1 MQSISVKVNDSV
13 QTIAE
18 AKVITKDGQPTII
31 KANRNANY
39 ELINDATGRGPDHI
53 VTKRVGKDLH
63 VSFEESAE
71 ESDLIIENFYDYDK
85 SALIGQAESG
95 QYHYYVPD
103 TGLTQDYV
111 TELVIGDI
119 EGQALGGQGYP
130 APWWIGAEEGSR
142 FGIMPWLVGLAGVVA
157 AGVALK
163 GDNDN
168 NNSKAPVADT
178 QTPTPQPKPLPVEL
192 KIGPSQNPT
201 DAKLSIMLSEGA
213 EKISIDL
220 PGLTP
225 IETTIDALKALD
237 TNPASNTY
245 DISIN
250 QLVSPGL
257 ANYSLS
263 LVDYQKVIDNI
274 KNGQA
279 VKVTAKKEGFTDGKA
294 DDAVT
299 QTPDVDAINK
309 DGDNFATINPK
320 PNITNASE
328 VTVSYTPSSGNAN
341 PQTITATKVGDSWQ
355 ATTGANNT
363 PISTITTADAP
374 ADKPSIDPA
383 TGVISIPTSLVN
395 TSQYT
400 PVTAQ
405 VTKTTDN
412 KPSLQ
417 NNVDLPDTPSVNIPT
432 INSGETDYPIAV
444 SPGKDN
450 TSIVTSYTDEAGKP
464 QTITVTKNPDGSYS
478 ATQDGKPVKT
488 TPTDDNTPWVNTT
501 NGVLILPKD
510 SVDNNKP
517 VTTIGKTDNG
527 SAQDATNPANTPKVV
542 ANNPTATQ
550 TGLPQQADI
559 VATPGEG
566 NTKTS
571 TTYTDEQGNTKT
583 ITATYDPATNT
594 WTAKNP
600 NEPTQDL
607 PTTNT
612 DGKTPYI
619 DPQTGS
625 ITFPPASVD
634 NAKPVTMVGEKEG
647 GTPTIATASPAQS
660 PNVAVKPPV
669 TGQKDGDIVATPG
682 DDNTQTQTTYTPEG
696 SNKPVTI
703 TATKVD
709 TNNDGVPDTWT
720 AKNPNEP
727 TQDLPTTNTDG
738 KTPYIDPQTG
748 SITFPPASVDNAK
761 PVTMVGEKEGSIP
774 SVYTIDLTDKT
785 APIIENIKVD
795 VAVNGAGDKI
805 VLTYD
810 EPLDANNPPPA
821 TSFTVTVDG
830 KKVIPTVEVS
840 GNTVIL
846 NVPTP
851 ILKDQEVKVAYNK
864 PADTKD
870 AIQDQAGN
878 DADSLTSTP
887 AKNNSTMVDTDKDGI
902 PDSQDDDDDN
912 DGVTDA
918 DEKLVGT
925 DPTNPTSDGN
935 TPDGKLDSDGDGI
948 SNDDESVTKAEDPT
962 ATNTDKPTDKDGDGK
977 PDIATAKV
985 PTKPATAPDMTDAT
999 DTGVSNSDNITTNKT
1014 PSFSVP
1020 KPTDGE
1026 PVLVINGK
1034 IVESTSTP
1042 DPKNPNNVILTPKQP
1057 LFEGVSQIATATKK
1071 GSQVSDPS
1079 EPVVV
1084 TVDTTAPTGTTA
1096 TLDPDSDTGVKGDN
1110 ITSDTTPTIKGT
1122 GNKGDTVIATFPA
1135 QNGGAPEVVEVKVDE
1150 KGEWS
1155 ATPTK
1160 ELKDGANTIS
1170 VSVKDPAGNVGVVNP
1185 AVITINTT
1193 KPTATATLDPNSD
1206 SGDKGDGITNNTM
1219 PKITGKGKEGDTIK
1233 VTFPSKDG
1241 TPEEKTVT
1249 VGKGGTWEVV
1259 PTKALKEGENQIGVE
1274 VTDKTTGTKT
1284 DLPVVKVTVD
1294 TTAPTGT
1301 TATLDP
1307 DSDTGV
1313 KGDNIT
1319 SDTTPT
1325 IKGTGNKG
1333 DTVIATFP
1341 AQNGGAPEVV
1351 EVKVDEKGEW
1361 SATPTKELKD
1371 GANTISVSVK
1381 DPAGN
1386 VGVVNPAVITINTTK
1401 PTATATLDPNSDS
1414 GDKGDGITN
1423 NTMPKITGKGK
1434 EGDTIKVTFPSK
1446 DGTPEEKTVTVGKG
1460 GTWEVVPTK
1469 ALKEGENQIGVEV
1482 TDKTTGTKTDLPVVK
1497 VTVDTTAP
1505 TGTTATLDPDSDT
1518 GVKGD
1523 NITSDTTPTIK
1534 GTGNKGDTVIA
1545 TFPAQNG
1552 GAPEVVEVKVD
1563 EKGEWS
1569 ATPTKELKDGANTI
1583 SVSVKDPAG
1592 NVGVVN
1598 PAVITINT
1606 TKPTATATLDPN
1618 SDSGDKGD
1626 GITNN
1631 TMPKITGKGKEG
1643 DTIKVTF
1650 PSKDGTPEEKTVTV
1664 GKGGTWEVVPT
1675 KALKE
1680 GENQI
1685 GVEVTDKTTGTK
1697 TDLPVVK
1704 VTVDTTA
1711 PTGTTATLDP
1721 DSDTGV
1727 KGDNIT
1733 SDTTPTIK
1741 GTGNKGDTVIATFP
1755 AQNGGAPEVVE
1766 VKVDEKGEWSATPT
1780 KELKDGA
1787 NTISVSVKDPAGN
1800 VGVVNPAV
1808 ITINTTKP
1816 TAPTPVANSDGS
1828 VTADLP
1834 KDPQDGDT
1842 VTISY
1847 TPEQGANKTAT
1858 LKYDG
1863 ATKTWKPD
1871 PANGDVQV
1879 VDGKATL
1886 PADKVKDNSLVKVSA
1901 ADKAGN
1907 ESPATPA
1914 TTVSAKAPASA
1925 GVQNDGVVDNTGKT
1939 AVDEGQT
1946 ISTKVTLTNAN
1957 GNPALK
1963 LEYTGAAD
1971 KDDIGTPTFTG
1982 YDETNGKITYDATNG
1997 TINVPKGVGSFTIVT
2012 PINADGKTEA
2022 AENITV
2028 KVGGVDAN
2036 QAITINDTSKGAA
2049 TIDNSANDGVKT
2061 KPASEGGNLV
2071 TTVKLV
2077 AGKETELAITRTAG
2091 TATDDDFDTP
2101 VYTVTKKADGSTA
2114 TVGATLTFANGK
2126 LTVPAGVTEFT
2137 ITTPVKTD
2145 NLSEG
2150 NETVKYT
2157 VGGVDGNEAIITDTT
2172 PAVAVKSVTNANN
2185 ATEVNEGASL
2195 TTTVTL
2201 NRATDKQIELDYK
2214 QNLMGSTAEDFTSGK
2229 PTFTA
2234 GVSLSADGTKLI
2246 VPKGVSTFDITTT
2259 VKADNVTEATAESF
2273 NYTVGGKTSS
2283 TVTIN
2288 DTSKGAATIDNSAN
2302 DGVKTKPASEG
2313 GNLVTTVKLVAGKE
2327 TELAIT
2333 RTAGTATDDD
2343 FDTPVYTVTKKA
2355 DGSTATVGATLTF
2368 ANGKL
2373 TVPAGVTEFT
2383 ITTPVKTDNLS
2394 EGNETVKYTVG
2405 GVDGNEAIITDTTP
2419 AVAVKSVTNANNAT
2433 EVNEGASL
2441 TTTVTLNRATDKQ
2454 IELDY
2459 KQNLMGSTAE
2469 DFTSGKPTFT
2479 AGVSLS
2485 ADGTKLIVPKG
2496 VSTFDITT
2504 TVKADNVTEATA
2516 ESFNYTVGGKTSST
2530 VTINDTSKGAA
2541 TIDNSA
2547 NDGVKTKPA
2556 SEGGNLV
2563 TTVKLVAGKETEL
2576 AITRTAGTATD
2587 DDFDTPVY
2595 TVTKKADGST
2605 ATVGATLTFANGKL
2619 TVPAGVTEFTITT
2632 PVKTDNLSEGNETV
2646 KYTVGGVD
2654 GNEAIITDTTPAV
2667 AVKSVTNA
2675 NNATEVNEGASL
2687 TTTVTLNRATDK

>member
-1 MQSISVKVNDSV
+1 MKSISVKVNDSV

-63 VSFEESAE
+63 VSFEENAE

-142 FGIMPWLVGLAGVVA
+142 FGIMPWLVGIAGIAAVGALAGD
-157 AGVALK
+157 
-163 GDNDN
+163 DNDN
-168 NNSKAPVADT
+168 TKAPVADT

-201 DAKLSIMLSEGA
+201 DAKLSIVLSEGA
-213 EKISIDL
+213 EKISINL

-225 IETTIDALKALD
+225 IETTVDALKALD

-257 ANYSLS
+257 GNYSLS

-279 VKVTAKKEGFTDGKA
+279 VEVTAKKEGFTDGKA

-299 QTPDVDAINK
+299 QTPDVDTVNK

-320 PNITNASE
+320 PNTTNASE

-341 PQTITATKVGDSWQ
+341 PQTITATKVGDQWQ
-355 ATTGANNT
+355 ATTGNT
-363 PISTITTADAP
+363 SITTADTTKAP
-374 ADKPSIDPA
+374 TDKPSIDPV

-432 INSGETDYPIAV
+432 INSGETDYPITV
-444 SPGKDN
+444 TPGNDN

-488 TPTDDNTPWVNTT
+488 TPTDGNTPWVNDK
-501 NGVLILPKD
+501 NGTLTLPKD

-517 VTTIGKTDNG
+517 VTTVGKTDNG

-542 ANNPTATQ
+542 ANKPTVTQ

-600 NEPTQDL
+600 NDPTKDL
-607 PTTNT
+607 PTAPTA
-612 DGKTPYI
+612 DGKTPYV
-619 DPQTGS
+619 DSTTGA

-634 NAKPVTMVGEKEG
+634 NTKPVTMVGEKEG
-647 GTPTIATASPAQS
+647 STPTIATASPAQS
-660 PNVAVKPPV
+660 PDVAVKPPV

-682 DDNTQTQTTYTPEG
+682 DGNTQTQTTYTPEG
-696 SNKPVTI
+696 SNKPITI
-703 TATKVD
+703 TATRY
-709 TNNDGVPDTWT
+709 TNNDGVPDTWV
-720 AKNPNEP
+720 AKNPNDP
-727 TQDLPTTNTDG
+727 TKDLPTTNTDG
-738 KTPYIDPQTG
+738 KTPYIDPKTG
-748 SITFPPASVDNAK
+748 AITFPPASVDNAK
-761 PVTMVGEKEGSIP
+761 PVAMVGEKEGSIP
-774 SVYTIDLTDKT
+774 SVDTIDLTDKA

-810 EPLDANNPPPA
+810 EPLDVNNPPPA

-840 GNTVIL
+840 GNAVIL

-870 AIQDQAGN
+870 NKVIQDQAGN

-1034 IVESTSTP
+1034 VVESTSTP

-1057 LFEGVSQIATATKK
+1057 LSEGVSQIATATKK
-1071 GSQVSDPS
+1071 SSQVSDPS

-1110 ITSDTTPTIKGT
+1110 ITSDTTPTIKGK
-1122 GNKGDTVIATFPA
+1122 GNKGDTVIVTFPA
-1135 QNGGAPEVVEVKVDE
+1135 QDGGKPEVVKVKVNE

-1185 AVITINTT
+1185 A
-1193 KPTATATLDPNSD
+1193 
-1206 SGDKGDGITNNTM
+1206 
-1219 PKITGKGKEGDTIK
+1219 
-1233 VTFPSKDG
+1233 
-1241 TPEEKTVT
+1241 TVS
-1249 VGKGGTWEVV
+1249 V
-1259 PTKALKEGENQIGVE
+1259 N
-1274 VTDKTTGTKT
+1274 
-1284 DLPVVKVTVD
+1284 VD
-1294 TTAPTGT
+1294 TTA
-1301 TATLDP
+1301 
-1307 DSDTGV
+1307 
-1313 KGDNIT
+1313 
-1319 SDTTPT
+1319 
-1325 IKGTGNKG
+1325 
-1333 DTVIATFP
+1333 
-1341 AQNGGAPEVV
+1341 
-1351 EVKVDEKGEW
+1351 
-1361 SATPTKELKD
+1361 
-1371 GANTISVSVK
+1371 
-1381 DPAGN
+1381 
-1386 VGVVNPAVITINTTK
+1386 
-1401 PTATATLDPNSDS
+1401 
-1414 GDKGDGITN
+1414 
-1423 NTMPKITGKGK
+1423 
-1434 EGDTIKVTFPSK
+1434 
-1446 DGTPEEKTVTVGKG
+1446 
-1460 GTWEVVPTK
+1460 
-1469 ALKEGENQIGVEV
+1469 
-1482 TDKTTGTKTDLPVVK
+1482 
-1497 VTVDTTAP
+1497 
-1505 TGTTATLDPDSDT
+1505 
-1518 GVKGD
+1518 
-1523 NITSDTTPTIK
+1523 
-1534 GTGNKGDTVIA
+1534 
-1545 TFPAQNG
+1545 
-1552 GAPEVVEVKVD
+1552 
-1563 EKGEWS
+1563 
-1569 ATPTKELKDGANTI
+1569 
-1583 SVSVKDPAG
+1583 
-1592 NVGVVN
+1592 
-1598 PAVITINT
+1598 
-1606 TKPTATATLDPN
+1606 
-1618 SDSGDKGD
+1618 
-1626 GITNN
+1626 
-1631 TMPKITGKGKEG
+1631 
-1643 DTIKVTF
+1643 
-1650 PSKDGTPEEKTVTV
+1650 
-1664 GKGGTWEVVPT
+1664 
-1675 KALKE
+1675 
-1680 GENQI
+1680 
-1685 GVEVTDKTTGTK
+1685 
-1697 TDLPVVK
+1697 
-1704 VTVDTTA
+1704 
-1711 PTGTTATLDP
+1711 
-1721 DSDTGV
+1721 
-1727 KGDNIT
+1727 
-1733 SDTTPTIK
+1733 
-1741 GTGNKGDTVIATFP
+1741 
-1755 AQNGGAPEVVE
+1755 
-1766 VKVDEKGEWSATPT
+1766 
-1780 KELKDGA
+1780 
-1787 NTISVSVKDPAGN
+1787 
-1800 VGVVNPAV
+1800 
-1808 ITINTTKP
+1808 P

-1907 ESPATPA
+1907 ESPAMPA

-1963 LEYTGAAD
+1963 LEYTGTADAA
-1971 KDDIGTPTFTG
+1971 DIGTPTFKD
-1982 YDETNGKITYDATNG
+1982 YDETKGKITYDSVNG
-1997 TINVPKGVGSFTIVT
+1997 TINVPKGVDSFTIDT
-2012 PINADGKTEA
+2012 PINADGKTET
-2022 AENITV
+2022 AENIKV

-2036 QAITINDTSKGAA
+2036 QLITINDTSKGAA

-2077 AGKETELAITRTAG
+2077 AGKETKLTIKRTG
-2091 TATDDDFDTP
+2091 TATDDDFNTP
-2101 VYTVTKKADGSTA
+2101 VYKVTKVADGSTA
-2114 TVGATLTFANGK
+2114 TVGDTLTVADGK
-2126 LTVPAGVTEFT
+2126 PTVPAGVTEFT
-2137 ITTPVKTD
+2137 ITTLVKTD

-2214 QNLMGSTAEDFTSGK
+2214 QNLTGATAEDFTSGK

-2246 VPKGVSTFDITTT
+2246 VPKGVSTFDIITP
-2259 VKADNVTEATAESF
+2259 VKADNTTEAAAESF
-2273 NYTVGGKTSS
+2273 NYTVGGETSG

-2288 DTSKGAATIDNSAN
+2288 DTSKNPAPTQISSLTINDDDRAGSDVGIGGQQYTGDISAGAVTNDTTPTLTITLNQALQDNETLELVRYIKDPITKNLIVDGTFTRKTPAKSGSDGKIYTLKDSL
-2302 DGVKTKPASEG
+2302 DGV
-2313 GNLVTTVKLVAGKE
+2313 VTTGTDYEYKARIFDKNTQAEVAEKTERMRLDNVAEQAVVTSYDPNTKTLKGVSKEIGGTIFISKGGDGKYTGGATAEVQADGTWSMRLLDDDVPMDKASVSNRYWKASGNKDTPIVISMVDKAGNQPKSDNIISDLYVFNTEEHSSGGGTLTPSDTPQDSKGIDIPSAVGNTYDSDFDDNGIKNYGILWNTSGVKNQIIYAEKITTWGAGYKYAFDIGTGEGDDVLYVKERVTSNIRINMGDGDDTLHTGEWFGDGNGRADTRLDMGAGNDTVNIKGNSYITKMKLGSGDDNLYIGGQFGNQGVIEAGDGNDHVHIAGHVSGIAVNGGSKIDMGTGNDTLVIGYSISKDSTINLGTGDDAFHYGFGKLE
-2327 TELAIT
+2327 SKVDGGEGTDVF
-2333 RTAGTATDDD
+2333 RVFNTAGQPVIISSDNITNFERVDITGENTHVNTFKATKNLFVNKNFATHNLNQDMLLDG
-2343 FDTPVYTVTKKA
+2343 DTTNSKLELSDPGFWDKVSKGFADANGNEVTKKA
-2355 DGSTATVGATLTF
+2355 EGVFILSNGRTVKGSLVGGDTKYYYANQDGEST
-2368 ANGKL
+2368 
-2373 TVPAGVTEFT
+2373 TERY
-2383 ITTPVKTDNLS
+2383 
-2394 EGNETVKYTVG
+2394 EGNIYE
-2405 GVDGNEAIITDTTP
+2405 
-2419 AVAVKSVTNANNAT
+2419 
-2433 EVNEGASL
+2433 
-2441 TTTVTLNRATDKQ
+2441 
-2454 IELDY
+2454 
-2459 KQNLMGSTAE
+2459 
-2469 DFTSGKPTFT
+2469 
-2479 AGVSLS
+2479 
-2485 ADGTKLIVPKG
+2485 
-2496 VSTFDITT
+2496 
-2504 TVKADNVTEATA
+2504 
-2516 ESFNYTVGGKTSST
+2516 
-2530 VTINDTSKGAA
+2530 
-2541 TIDNSA
+2541 
-2547 NDGVKTKPA
+2547 
-2556 SEGGNLV
+2556 
-2563 TTVKLVAGKETEL
+2563 
-2576 AITRTAGTATD
+2576 
-2587 DDFDTPVY
+2587 VY
-2595 TVTKKADGST
+2595 TT
-2605 ATVGATLTFANGKL
+2605 A
-2619 TVPAGVTEFTITT
+2619 
-2632 PVKTDNLSEGNETV
+2632 NEV
-2646 KYTVGGVD
+2646 HNRLLVD
-2654 GNEAIITDTTPAV
+2654 LDVQVI
-2667 AVKSVTNA
+2667 
-2675 NNATEVNEGASL
+2675 
-2687 TTTVTLNRATDK
+2687 

>member
-1 MQSISVKVNDSV
+1 MKSISVKVNDSV

-63 VSFEESAE
+63 VSFEENAE

-142 FGIMPWLVGLAGVVA
+142 FGIMPWLVGIAGIAAVGALAGD
-157 AGVALK
+157 
-163 GDNDN
+163 DNDN
-168 NNSKAPVADT
+168 TKAPVADT

-201 DAKLSIMLSEGA
+201 DAKLSIVLSEGA
-213 EKISIDL
+213 EKISINL

-225 IETTIDALKALD
+225 IETTVDALKALD

-257 ANYSLS
+257 GNYSLS

-279 VKVTAKKEGFTDGKA
+279 VEVTAKKEGFTDGKA

-299 QTPDVDAINK
+299 QTPDVDTVNK

-320 PNITNASE
+320 PNTTNASE

-341 PQTITATKVGDSWQ
+341 PQTITATKVGDQWQ
-355 ATTGANNT
+355 ATTGNT
-363 PISTITTADAP
+363 SITTADTTKAP
-374 ADKPSIDPA
+374 TDKPSIDPV

-432 INSGETDYPIAV
+432 INSGETDYPITV
-444 SPGKDN
+444 TPGNDN

-488 TPTDDNTPWVNTT
+488 TPTDGNTPWVNDK
-501 NGVLILPKD
+501 NGTLTLPKD

-517 VTTIGKTDNG
+517 VTTVGKTDNG

-542 ANNPTATQ
+542 ANKPTVTQ

-600 NEPTQDL
+600 NDPTKDL
-607 PTTNT
+607 PTAPTA
-612 DGKTPYI
+612 DGKTPYV
-619 DPQTGS
+619 DSTTGA

-634 NAKPVTMVGEKEG
+634 NTKPVTMVGEKEG
-647 GTPTIATASPAQS
+647 STPTIATASPAQS
-660 PNVAVKPPV
+660 PDVAVKPPV

-682 DDNTQTQTTYTPEG
+682 DGNTQTQTTYTPEG
-696 SNKPVTI
+696 SNKPITI
-703 TATKVD
+703 TATRY
-709 TNNDGVPDTWT
+709 TNNDGVPDTWV
-720 AKNPNEP
+720 AKNPNDP
-727 TQDLPTTNTDG
+727 TKDLPTTNTDG
-738 KTPYIDPQTG
+738 KTPYIDPKTG
-748 SITFPPASVDNAK
+748 AITFPPASVDNAK
-761 PVTMVGEKEGSIP
+761 PVAMVGEKEGSIP
-774 SVYTIDLTDKT
+774 SVDTIDLTDKA

-810 EPLDANNPPPA
+810 EPLDVNNPPPA

-840 GNTVIL
+840 GNAVIL

-870 AIQDQAGN
+870 NKAIQDQAGN

-1034 IVESTSTP
+1034 VVESTSTP

-1057 LFEGVSQIATATKK
+1057 LSEGVSQIATATKK
-1071 GSQVSDPS
+1071 SSQVSDPS

-1096 TLDPDSDTGVKGDN
+1096 TLDPASDTGVKGDN
-1110 ITSDTTPTIKGT
+1110 ITSDTTPTIKGK
-1122 GNKGDTVIATFPA
+1122 GNAGDTVIVTFPA
-1135 QNGGAPEVVEVKVDE
+1135 QDGGKPEVVKVKVDE

-1307 DSDTGV
+1307 ASDTGV

-1325 IKGTGNKG
+1325 IKGKGNAG
-1333 DTVIATFP
+1333 DTVIVTFP
-1341 AQNGGAPEVV
+1341 AQDGGKPEVV
-1351 EVKVDEKGEW
+1351 KVKVDEKGEW

-1386 VGVVNPAVITINTTK
+1386 VGVVNPA
-1401 PTATATLDPNSDS
+1401 
-1414 GDKGDGITN
+1414 
-1423 NTMPKITGKGK
+1423 
-1434 EGDTIKVTFPSK
+1434 
-1446 DGTPEEKTVTVGKG
+1446 TVSV
-1460 GTWEVVPTK
+1460 
-1469 ALKEGENQIGVEV
+1469 N
-1482 TDKTTGTKTDLPVVK
+1482 
-1497 VTVDTTAP
+1497 VDTTA
-1505 TGTTATLDPDSDT
+1505 
-1518 GVKGD
+1518 
-1523 NITSDTTPTIK
+1523 
-1534 GTGNKGDTVIA
+1534 
-1545 TFPAQNG
+1545 
-1552 GAPEVVEVKVD
+1552 
-1563 EKGEWS
+1563 
-1569 ATPTKELKDGANTI
+1569 
-1583 SVSVKDPAG
+1583 
-1592 NVGVVN
+1592 
-1598 PAVITINT
+1598 
-1606 TKPTATATLDPN
+1606 
-1618 SDSGDKGD
+1618 
-1626 GITNN
+1626 
-1631 TMPKITGKGKEG
+1631 
-1643 DTIKVTF
+1643 
-1650 PSKDGTPEEKTVTV
+1650 
-1664 GKGGTWEVVPT
+1664 
-1675 KALKE
+1675 
-1680 GENQI
+1680 
-1685 GVEVTDKTTGTK
+1685 
-1697 TDLPVVK
+1697 
-1704 VTVDTTA
+1704 
-1711 PTGTTATLDP
+1711 
-1721 DSDTGV
+1721 
-1727 KGDNIT
+1727 
-1733 SDTTPTIK
+1733 
-1741 GTGNKGDTVIATFP
+1741 
-1755 AQNGGAPEVVE
+1755 
-1766 VKVDEKGEWSATPT
+1766 
-1780 KELKDGA
+1780 
-1787 NTISVSVKDPAGN
+1787 
-1800 VGVVNPAV
+1800 
-1808 ITINTTKP
+1808 P

-1907 ESPATPA
+1907 ESPAMPA

-1963 LEYTGAAD
+1963 LEYTGTADAA
-1971 KDDIGTPTFTG
+1971 DIGTPTFKD
-1982 YDETNGKITYDATNG
+1982 YDETKGKITYDSVNG
-1997 TINVPKGVGSFTIVT
+1997 TINVPKGVDSFTIDT
-2012 PINADGKTEA
+2012 PINADGKTET
-2022 AENITV
+2022 AENIKV

-2036 QAITINDTSKGAA
+2036 QLITINDTSKGAA

-2077 AGKETELAITRTAG
+2077 AGAQTELAIKRTG
-2091 TATDDDFDTP
+2091 TASNDDFDAP
-2101 VYTVTKKADGSTA
+2101 KFSDGVKLSTDG
-2114 TVGATLTFANGK
+2114 TK

-2157 VGGVDGNEAIITDTT
+2157 VGGVDGNEATITDTT
-2172 PAVAVKSVTNANN
+2172 PALAVQSITNANA
-2185 ATEVNEGASL
+2185 ATTVAEGQSIQ
-2195 TTTVTL
+2195 TTVTL
-2201 NRATDKQIELDYK
+2201 NRASDKQTELDYN
-2214 QNLMGSTAEDFTSGK
+2214 QNLAGANADDFDK
-2229 PTFTA
+2229 VEFNN
-2234 GVSLSADGTKLI
+2234 GVKLSQDGTKLI
-2246 VPKGVSTFDITTT
+2246 VPVGVTEFTITTT
-2259 VKADNVTEATAESF
+2259 VKADNATEAAAESF
-2273 NYTVGGKTSS
+2273 NYTVGGETSG

-2288 DTSKGAATIDNSAN
+2288 DTSKKPAPTQISSLIINDDDGTGSEVGIDGQYTGNISNGAVTNDTTPTLTITLNQALQTNETLQLVRYIKDPVTNNLTIDRVLDKSGLKKNATDDKVYTLEDDLQS
-2302 DGVKTKPASEG
+2302 
-2313 GNLVTTVKLVAGKE
+2313 VT
-2327 TELAIT
+2327 
-2333 RTAGTATDDD
+2333 TAGTDYVYKARV
-2343 FDTPVYTVTKKA
+2343 FDSNTKEEFAEKTESMRLDTVAEQAVVTSYDPKTHILKGVSKEIGGTIFVSKDGNGKYSSAPKAVVAENGEWTMQLEGNDIPKDQNSVNNIYWSRRDKNDIPVAISMIDKAGNQPKSIISDLYAFYNNEYA
-2355 DGSTATVGATLTF
+2355 DGSGREGSFSAADTPISSTGKQMPSGAGNERRGDIDNNKTKNYLTSWDDSDVDNQTIY
-2368 ANGKL
+2368 ARQ
-2373 TVPAGVTEFT
+2373 
-2383 ITTPVKTDNLS
+2383 ITTYDTKQRNAFDVSMGKGDDALYVAGDVTSNIRIDMGD
-2394 EGNETVKYTVG
+2394 GNDYLYTGGEFGTGHGGVNTILHMGAGNDTVKIEKNSYITTMTLGDGNDDLRMG
-2405 GVDGNEAIITDTTP
+2405 GQLGNYSTIDAGNGNDHVHISGHKNNIAVNAHSKIDMGDGNDTLVIGYNISTDSTINLGAGNDAFHYGYGRLDGKVDGGEGTDVLRVFNTANQNVVISSDNITNFERVDITGE
-2419 AVAVKSVTNANNAT
+2419 KHY
-2433 EVNEGASL
+2433 VN
-2441 TTTVTLNRATDKQ
+2441 TFRATDKLFVNNNFAEHGVNKDMLLDGDTANSKL
-2454 IELDY
+2454 ELLDSSFWN
-2459 KQNLMGSTAE
+2459 KVSTSLADANGNAVAKKAE
-2469 DFTSGKPTFT
+2469 DMFT
-2479 AGVSLS
+2479 LD
-2485 ADGTKLIVPKG
+2485 DGRTVKGTVVNGDTKYYYTNQEG
-2496 VSTFDITT
+2496 DITG
-2504 TVKADNVTEATA
+2504 ER
-2516 ESFNYTVGGKTSST
+2516 Y
-2530 VTINDTSKGAA
+2530 
-2541 TIDNSA
+2541 
-2547 NDGVKTKPA
+2547 
-2556 SEGGNLV
+2556 EGN
-2563 TTVKLVAGKETEL
+2563 
-2576 AITRTAGTATD
+2576 IYN
-2587 DDFDTPVY
+2587 VY
-2595 TVTKKADGST
+2595 T
-2605 ATVGATLTFANGKL
+2605 
-2619 TVPAGVTEFTITT
+2619 TT
-2632 PVKTDNLSEGNETV
+2632 SDAHNRLL
-2646 KYTVGGVD
+2646 VD
-2654 GNEAIITDTTPAV
+2654 LDVQVI
-2667 AVKSVTNA
+2667 
-2675 NNATEVNEGASL
+2675 L
-2687 TTTVTLNRATDK
+2687 

>member
-1 MQSISVKVNDSV
+1 MKSISVKVNDSV

-63 VSFEESAE
+63 VSFEENGNEA
-71 ESDLIIENFYDYDK
+71 DLIIQDFYNGSDN
-85 SALIGQAESG
+85 ALVGLAEDG
-95 QYHYYVPD
+95 QYYHYVPD
-103 TGLTQDYV
+103 TGKVADYV
-111 TELVIGDI
+111 TELQNGDI
-119 EGQALGGQGYP
+119 EGQALGGQ
-130 APWWIGAEEGSR
+130 AQATPWWIGAEEGSR
-142 FGIMPWLVGLAGVVA
+142 FGIMPWLVGIAGIAAVGALAGD
-157 AGVALK
+157 
-163 GDNDN
+163 DNDN
-168 NNSKAPVADT
+168 TKAPVADT

-201 DAKLSIMLSEGA
+201 DAKLSIVLSEGA
-213 EKISIDL
+213 EKISINL

-225 IETTIDALKALD
+225 IETTVDALKALD

-257 ANYSLS
+257 GNYSLS

-279 VKVTAKKEGFTDGKA
+279 VEVTAKKEGFTDGKA

-299 QTPDVDAINK
+299 QTPDVDTVNK

-320 PNITNASE
+320 PNTTNASE

-341 PQTITATKVGDSWQ
+341 PQTITATKVGDQWQ
-355 ATTGANNT
+355 ATTGNT
-363 PISTITTADAP
+363 SITTADTTKAP
-374 ADKPSIDPA
+374 TDKPSIDPV

-432 INSGETDYPIAV
+432 INSGETDYPITV
-444 SPGKDN
+444 TPGNDN

-488 TPTDDNTPWVNTT
+488 TPTDGNTPWVNDK
-501 NGVLILPKD
+501 NGTLTLPKD

-517 VTTIGKTDNG
+517 VTTVGKTDNG

-542 ANNPTATQ
+542 ANKPTVTQ

-600 NEPTQDL
+600 NDPTKDL
-607 PTTNT
+607 PTAPTA
-612 DGKTPYI
+612 DGKTPYV
-619 DPQTGS
+619 DSTTGA

-634 NAKPVTMVGEKEG
+634 NTKPVTMVGEKEG
-647 GTPTIATASPAQS
+647 STPTIATASPAQS
-660 PNVAVKPPV
+660 PDVAVKPPV

-682 DDNTQTQTTYTPEG
+682 DGNTQTQTTYTPEG
-696 SNKPVTI
+696 SNKPITI
-703 TATKVD
+703 TATRY
-709 TNNDGVPDTWT
+709 TNNDGVPDTWV
-720 AKNPNEP
+720 AKNPNDP
-727 TQDLPTTNTDG
+727 TKDLPTTNTDG
-738 KTPYIDPQTG
+738 KTPYIDPKTG
-748 SITFPPASVDNAK
+748 AITFPPASVDNAK
-761 PVTMVGEKEGSIP
+761 PVAMVGEKEGSIP
-774 SVYTIDLTDKT
+774 SVDTIDLTDKA

-810 EPLDANNPPPA
+810 EPLDVNNPPPA

-840 GNTVIL
+840 GNTVVL

-864 PADTKD
+864 PADTTK

-1034 IVESTSTP
+1034 VVESTSTP

-1057 LFEGVSQIATATKK
+1057 LSEGVSQIATATKK
-1071 GSQVSDPS
+1071 SSQVSDPS

-1110 ITSDTTPTIKGT
+1110 ITSDTTPTIKGK
-1122 GNKGDTVIATFPA
+1122 GNAGDTVIVTFPA
-1135 QNGGAPEVVEVKVDE
+1135 QDGGKPEVVKVKVNE

-1160 ELKDGANTIS
+1160 ELKDGANTIT
-1170 VSVKDPAGNVGVVNP
+1170 VSVEDPAGNVGVVTP

-1325 IKGTGNKG
+1325 IKGKGNAG
-1333 DTVIATFP
+1333 DTVIVTFP
-1341 AQNGGAPEVV
+1341 AQDGGKPEVV
-1351 EVKVDEKGEW
+1351 KVKVNEKGEW

-1371 GANTISVSVK
+1371 GANTITVSVE

-1386 VGVVNPAVITINTTK
+1386 VGVVTPA
-1401 PTATATLDPNSDS
+1401 
-1414 GDKGDGITN
+1414 
-1423 NTMPKITGKGK
+1423 
-1434 EGDTIKVTFPSK
+1434 
-1446 DGTPEEKTVTVGKG
+1446 TVSV
-1460 GTWEVVPTK
+1460 
-1469 ALKEGENQIGVEV
+1469 N
-1482 TDKTTGTKTDLPVVK
+1482 
-1497 VTVDTTAP
+1497 VDTTA
-1505 TGTTATLDPDSDT
+1505 
-1518 GVKGD
+1518 
-1523 NITSDTTPTIK
+1523 
-1534 GTGNKGDTVIA
+1534 
-1545 TFPAQNG
+1545 
-1552 GAPEVVEVKVD
+1552 
-1563 EKGEWS
+1563 
-1569 ATPTKELKDGANTI
+1569 
-1583 SVSVKDPAG
+1583 
-1592 NVGVVN
+1592 
-1598 PAVITINT
+1598 
-1606 TKPTATATLDPN
+1606 
-1618 SDSGDKGD
+1618 
-1626 GITNN
+1626 
-1631 TMPKITGKGKEG
+1631 
-1643 DTIKVTF
+1643 
-1650 PSKDGTPEEKTVTV
+1650 
-1664 GKGGTWEVVPT
+1664 
-1675 KALKE
+1675 
-1680 GENQI
+1680 
-1685 GVEVTDKTTGTK
+1685 
-1697 TDLPVVK
+1697 
-1704 VTVDTTA
+1704 
-1711 PTGTTATLDP
+1711 
-1721 DSDTGV
+1721 
-1727 KGDNIT
+1727 
-1733 SDTTPTIK
+1733 
-1741 GTGNKGDTVIATFP
+1741 
-1755 AQNGGAPEVVE
+1755 
-1766 VKVDEKGEWSATPT
+1766 
-1780 KELKDGA
+1780 
-1787 NTISVSVKDPAGN
+1787 
-1800 VGVVNPAV
+1800 
-1808 ITINTTKP
+1808 P

-1907 ESPATPA
+1907 ESPAMPA

-1963 LEYTGAAD
+1963 LEYTGTADAA
-1971 KDDIGTPTFTG
+1971 DIGTPTFKD
-1982 YDETNGKITYDATNG
+1982 YDETKGKITYDSVNG
-1997 TINVPKGVGSFTIVT
+1997 TINVPKGVDSFTIDT
-2012 PINADGKTEA
+2012 PINADGKTET
-2022 AENITV
+2022 AENIKV

-2036 QAITINDTSKGAA
+2036 QLITINDTSKGAA

-2077 AGKETELAITRTAG
+2077 AGKETKLTIKRTG
-2091 TATDDDFDTP
+2091 TATDDDFNTP
-2101 VYTVTKKADGSTA
+2101 VYKVTKVADGSTA
-2114 TVGATLTFANGK
+2114 TVGDTLTVADGK
-2126 LTVPAGVTEFT
+2126 PTVPAGVTEFT
-2137 ITTPVKTD
+2137 ITTLVKTD

-2214 QNLMGSTAEDFTSGK
+2214 QNLTGATAEDFTSGK

-2246 VPKGVSTFDITTT
+2246 VPKGVSTFDIITP
-2259 VKADNVTEATAESF
+2259 VKADNTTEAAAESF
-2273 NYTVGGKTSS
+2273 NYTVGGETSG

-2288 DTSKGAATIDNSAN
+2288 DTSKNPAPTQISSLTINDDDRAGSDVGIGGQQYTGDISAGAVTNDTTPTLTITLNQALQDNETLELVRYIKDPITKNLIVDGTFTRKTPAKSGSDGKIYTLKDSL
-2302 DGVKTKPASEG
+2302 DGV
-2313 GNLVTTVKLVAGKE
+2313 VTTGTDYEYKARIFDKNTQAEVAEKTERMRLDNVAEQAVVTSYDPNTKTLKGVSKEIGGTIFISKGGDGKYTGGATAEVQADGTWSMRLLDDDVPMDKASVSNRYWKASGNKDTPIVISMVDKAGNQPKSDNIISDLYVFNTEEHSSGGGTLTPSDTPQDSKGIDIPSAVGNTYDSDFDDNGIKNYGILWNTSGVKNQIIYAEKITTWGAGYKYAFDIGTGEGDDVLYVKERVTSNIRINMGDGDDTLHTGEWFGDGNGRADTRLDMGAGNDTVNIKGNSYITKMKLGSGDDNLYIGGQFGNQGVIEAGDGNDHVHIAGHVSGIAVNGGSKIDMGTGNDTLVIGYSISKDSTINLGTGDDAFHYGFGKLE
-2327 TELAIT
+2327 SKVDGGEGTDVF
-2333 RTAGTATDDD
+2333 RVFNTAGQPVIISSDNITNFERVDITGENTHVNTFKATKNLFVNKNFATHNLNQDMLLDG
-2343 FDTPVYTVTKKA
+2343 DTTNSKLELSDPGFWDKVSKGFADANGNEVTKKA
-2355 DGSTATVGATLTF
+2355 EGVFILSNGRTVKGSLVGGDTKYYYANQDGEST
-2368 ANGKL
+2368 
-2373 TVPAGVTEFT
+2373 TERY
-2383 ITTPVKTDNLS
+2383 
-2394 EGNETVKYTVG
+2394 EGNIYE
-2405 GVDGNEAIITDTTP
+2405 
-2419 AVAVKSVTNANNAT
+2419 
-2433 EVNEGASL
+2433 
-2441 TTTVTLNRATDKQ
+2441 
-2454 IELDY
+2454 
-2459 KQNLMGSTAE
+2459 
-2469 DFTSGKPTFT
+2469 
-2479 AGVSLS
+2479 
-2485 ADGTKLIVPKG
+2485 
-2496 VSTFDITT
+2496 
-2504 TVKADNVTEATA
+2504 
-2516 ESFNYTVGGKTSST
+2516 
-2530 VTINDTSKGAA
+2530 
-2541 TIDNSA
+2541 
-2547 NDGVKTKPA
+2547 
-2556 SEGGNLV
+2556 
-2563 TTVKLVAGKETEL
+2563 
-2576 AITRTAGTATD
+2576 
-2587 DDFDTPVY
+2587 VY
-2595 TVTKKADGST
+2595 TT
-2605 ATVGATLTFANGKL
+2605 A
-2619 TVPAGVTEFTITT
+2619 
-2632 PVKTDNLSEGNETV
+2632 NEV
-2646 KYTVGGVD
+2646 HNRLLVD
-2654 GNEAIITDTTPAV
+2654 LDVQVI
-2667 AVKSVTNA
+2667 
-2675 NNATEVNEGASL
+2675 
-2687 TTTVTLNRATDK
+2687 